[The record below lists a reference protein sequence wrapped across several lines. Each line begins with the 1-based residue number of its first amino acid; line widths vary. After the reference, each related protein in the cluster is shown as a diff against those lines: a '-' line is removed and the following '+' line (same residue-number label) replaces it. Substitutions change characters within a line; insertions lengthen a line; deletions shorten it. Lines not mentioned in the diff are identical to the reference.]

1 MPSLPLKLQG
11 VVVLQNDMY
20 RLKILIPLLELLHHH
35 VINQDD
41 IQNTAFMVGKRFA
54 PYLLRPARCD
64 NKQTQ
69 EVNLAIAAATAMI
82 LDYRSLFSNLF
93 QDIDRH
99 ANKHMC
105 IPCGSDIPRHRPT
118 SLYAAVS
125 YPMPLSPKS
134 VPAYLQHISNMPE
147 GWCKSSTDLLCT
159 NSALCNGSPKSDDLE
174 SAVSMSSCFSI
185 CSHDAEQG
193 ETETENSIDSD
204 LAAAVDSLFCASTS
218 QLLIPV

>member
-1 MPSLPLKLQG
+1 MSSLPLKLQD

-20 RLKILIPLLELLHHH
+20 RLKVLIPLLELLHHH

-54 PYLLRPARCD
+54 PYLLRPASCD

-69 EVNLAIAAATAMI
+69 EDKLAIAAATAMI

-93 QDIDRH
+93 QDIDQH
-99 ANKHMC
+99 AHKYMC
-105 IPCGSDIPRHRPT
+105 IPCGFDIPRHRPT
-118 SLYAAVS
+118 SLFAAVS

-134 VPAYLQHISNMPE
+134 ASADLQHICNMSE
-147 GWCKSSTDLLCT
+147 DWCKGSTNLSCPS
-159 NSALCNGSPKSDDLE
+159 SALCNGSPRSDDLE
-174 SAVSMSSCFSI
+174 SAVSMSSCYSI

-193 ETETENSIDSD
+193 EIATENSIDSD
-204 LAAAVDSLFCASTS
+204 LVAAVNSLFCASTS